1 MFSKRRPQSNW
12 SLSSRSSRSAYRS
25 SRRKPSIPTAWL
37 LASVP
42 LGILG
47 LELLLRILMALL
59 GQAGQIDSYRAE
71 PPLNNQYRLTY
82 HNQSGQPIQGLPSS
96 GQLAVQQHPLLGYQ
110 LKPNQQNPALTLNN
124 QGLRR
129 AKPLDLAKPKT
140 EIRILVL
147 GGSTAFGLLAP
158 NNDATFAQQLETLLN
173 QQVQDQRSNAKKFR
187 PDVLPYFA
195 DEQEKALKLP
205 PKIREAQYLVINA
218 AVPGHT
224 SGNTLAQLTSL
235 LNYQPDAIVLLDGYS
250 DLLLPSNQ
258 SAASIPHLPSL
269 TSNAA
274 SHLLSTLTTGLGQF
288 IGQFYLVK
296 LPAFFLTQPK
306 PSVEAVVDPS
316 ELNAGALRD
325 RLPKD
330 DADLKLRSDRYQ
342 SNLQSISRIAAG
354 AKIPVLYALQPE
366 LSHRSASS
374 ITKSEKAALDALGSD
389 YGPRI
394 DKSYKALQTAAEEAK
409 KNSPNLII
417 LKNKERIDRIKGDV
431 FLDPI
436 HLNQAGNQAIA
447 DQLYEAIA
455 PKLHV
460 EAKPFS
466 GDGPSAL

>member
-1 MFSKRRPQSNW
+1 MFSKRRPKSNW
-12 SLSSRSSRSAYRS
+12 SLSNKSSYR
-25 SRRKPSIPTAWL
+25 SRRKPSIPASWL
-37 LASVP
+37 LASIP

-47 LELLLRILMALL
+47 LELLLRLLMALL
-59 GQAGQIDSYRAE
+59 GKGSEIDSYRAE
-71 PPLNNQYRLTY
+71 PSLNNQYHLAY
-82 HNQSGQPIQGLPSS
+82 HNQTGQPIQGLPSL
-96 GQLAVQQHPLLGYQ
+96 GQLAVQQNPLLGYQ

-124 QGLRR
+124 QGLRT
-129 AKPLDLAKPKT
+129 AKPLDQAKPKT
-140 EIRILVL
+140 EIRILLL

-158 NNDATFAQQLETLLN
+158 NNEATIPQQLETQLN
-173 QQVQDQRSNAKKFR
+173 QQVQDQRSNTKNFR

-205 PKIREAQYLVINA
+205 PKIRDAQYRVINA
-218 AVPGHT
+218 AVPGYT

-235 LNYQPDAIVLLDGYS
+235 LAYQPDAIVLLDGYS
-250 DLLLPSNQ
+250 DLLLPSTTT
-258 SAASIPHLPSL
+258 AATIPNLDRL
-269 TSNAA
+269 TSDA
-274 SHLLSTLTTGLGQF
+274 SNHLFSTLTTGLSQF

-296 LPAFFLTQPK
+296 LPAFFLTHPK

-316 ELNAGALRD
+316 DLNVGSLKD

-330 DADLKLRSDRYQ
+330 DAELKLRSDRYQ
-342 SNLQSISRIAAG
+342 SNLQLISRIAAD

-374 ITKSEKAALDALGSD
+374 ITKSEKASLDALGSD
-389 YGPRI
+389 YGQRV
-394 DKSYKALQTAAEEAK
+394 DKSYKALQAAAEEAK
-409 KNSPNLII
+409 KSSPNLTI

-436 HLNQAGNQAIA
+436 HLNQAGNKAIA

-455 PKLHV
+455 PKLHI

-466 GDGPSAL
+466 GDAPLTL

>member
-1 MFSKRRPQSNW
+1 MFSKRRPKSNW
-12 SLSSRSSRSAYRS
+12 SLSNKSSYRS
-25 SRRKPSIPTAWL
+25 SRRKPSIPTSWL

-59 GQAGQIDSYRAE
+59 GKGSEIDSYQAE
-71 PPLNNQYRLTY
+71 PPLNNQYHLTY
-82 HNQSGQPIQGLPSS
+82 HNQSGQPIQGLPSK
-96 GQLAVQQHPLLGYQ
+96 GQLAVQQNPLLGYQ
-110 LKPNQQNPALTLNN
+110 LKPNQQTPALTLNN
-124 QGLRR
+124 QGLRT
-129 AKPLDLAKPKT
+129 AKPLDLTKPKT

-158 NNDATFAQQLETLLN
+158 NNDATFAQQLETQLN
-173 QQVQDQRSNAKKFR
+173 QQVQDQRSNSKNFR

-205 PKIREAQYLVINA
+205 AKIRDAQYRVINA
-218 AVPGHT
+218 AVPGYT
-224 SGNTLAQLTSL
+224 SGNTAAQLTAL
-235 LNYQPDAIVLLDGYS
+235 LPYQPDAIVLLDGYG

-258 SAASIPHLPSL
+258 SAASIPNLSSL
-269 TSNAA
+269 TSNATH
-274 SHLLSTLTTGLGQF
+274 HLLSTLTTGLGQF

-296 LPAFFLTQPK
+296 LPAFFLTHPK

-316 ELNAGALRD
+316 ELNVGSLRD

-330 DADLKLRSDRYQ
+330 DAELKLRSDRYQ
-342 SNLQSISRIAAG
+342 TNLQSISRTA

-374 ITKSEKAALDALGSD
+374 ITKSEKSALDALGSD

-409 KNSPNLII
+409 KTSPNLII
-417 LKNKERIDRIKGDV
+417 LQNKERIDRIKGDV

-436 HLNQAGNQAIA
+436 HLNQAGNKAIA
-447 DQLYEAIA
+447 EQLYEAIA
-455 PKLHV
+455 PKLHI

-466 GDGPSAL
+466 GDAPLNL

>member
-1 MFSKRRPQSNW
+1 MFSKRRPKSNW
-12 SLSSRSSRSAYRS
+12 SLSNKSSYRS
-25 SRRKPSIPTAWL
+25 SRRKPSIPTSWL
-37 LASVP
+37 LASIP

-59 GQAGQIDSYRAE
+59 SKGSEIDSYRAE

-82 HNQSGQPIQGLPSS
+82 HNQSGQPIQGLPSK

-124 QGLRR
+124 QGLRT

-140 EIRILVL
+140 EIRILLL

-158 NNDATFAQQLETLLN
+158 NNDATFAQQLETQLN
-173 QQVQDQRSNAKKFR
+173 QQVQDQRNNTKSFR
-187 PDVLPYFA
+187 PDRLPYFA

-205 PKIREAQYLVINA
+205 PKIRDAQYRVINA
-218 AVPGHT
+218 AVPGYT
-224 SGNTLAQLTSL
+224 SGNTLAQTNQL
-235 LNYQPDAIVLLDGYS
+235 LALQPDALVLLDGYS
-250 DLLLPSNQ
+250 DLLLPS
-258 SAASIPHLPSL
+258 STTAASIPNLSSL
-269 TSNAA
+269 TSNAPG
-274 SHLLSTLTTGLGQF
+274 HLLSTLTTGLSQF

-296 LPAFFLTQPK
+296 LPAFFLTRPK

-316 ELNAGALRD
+316 ELNVGALRD

-330 DADLKLRSDRYQ
+330 DAELKLRSDRYQ
-342 SNLQSISRIAAG
+342 SNLQRISQLAAG

-374 ITKSEKAALDALGSD
+374 ITKSEKSSLDALGSD

-409 KNSPNLII
+409 KTSPNLII

-436 HLNQAGNQAIA
+436 HLNQAGNKAIA

-455 PKLHV
+455 PKLQV

-466 GDGPSAL
+466 GDAPSSF